1 MRFRPCIDIHN
12 GKVKQIVGSSLQD
25 EGSSASENF
34 VSEKTSVYY
43 AEMFDTKGLKGG
55 HVIILNK
62 KGTPEYDASY
72 SECMNALKA
81 FPQGLQVGGGI
92 TPDNACE
99 FLDAGASHVIVTSY
113 VFAGG
118 QIKKDNLEKI
128 SKAST
133 PEKLVLDLS
142 CKKYEDGYYIM
153 TDRWQNKTDTTLT
166 LELLDELSVYCDE
179 FLIHAVDSE
188 GKANGP
194 EKGVLDILKNFSARP
209 VTYAGGIASYDDI
222 KGIRDMCDGRVDITV
237 GSALDIYG
245 GKLDMDEIISICDS
259 DM

>member
-12 GKVKQIVGSSLQD
+12 GKVKQIVGSSLKD
-25 EGSSASENF
+25 EGSKASENF

-43 AEMFDTKGLKGG
+43 AEMFGTKGLKGG

-72 SECMNALKA
+72 NECINALKA
-81 FPQGLQVGGGI
+81 YPGGLQVGGGI
-92 TPDNACE
+92 TPENARE

-113 VFAGG
+113 VFAEGK
-118 QIKKDNLEKI
+118 IKKDNLEKI
-128 SKAST
+128 SKAAS
-133 PEKLVLDLS
+133 PERLVLDLS

-153 TDRWQNKTDTTLT
+153 TDRWQNKTDAKLTT
-166 LELLDELSVYCDE
+166 ELLEELSSYCDE

-194 EKGVLDILKNFSARP
+194 EKGVLDILKNFSLRP
-209 VTYAGGIASYDDI
+209 VTYAGGIASYKDI
-222 KGIRDMCDGRVDITV
+222 EDIGKQCDGRVDITV

-245 GKLDMDEIISICDS
+245 GKLDTDEIIKICNGI
-259 DM
+259 

>member
-12 GKVKQIVGSSLQD
+12 GKVKQIVGSSLKD

-43 AEMFDTKGLKGG
+43 AEMFDAKKLKGG

-72 SECMNALKA
+72 AQCIDALKA
-81 FPQGLQVGGGI
+81 YPGGLQVGGGI
-92 TPDNACE
+92 TPDNAKE

-113 VFAGG
+113 VFSDGT
-118 QIKKDNLEKI
+118 IKKDNLEKI
-128 SKAST
+128 SEAAGADR
-133 PEKLVLDLS
+133 LVLDLS
-142 CKKYEDGYYIM
+142 CKKFEDAYYIM
-153 TDRWQNKTDTTLT
+153 TDRWQNKTDAKLT
-166 LELLDELSVYCDE
+166 AELLEELSSYCDE

-194 EKGVLDILKNFSARP
+194 EKGVLEILKSFSLKP

-222 KGIRDMCDGRVDITV
+222 KNIKDITGGRVDITV

-245 GKLDMDEIISICDS
+245 GKLDTDEIIRICDQT
-259 DM
+259 

>member
-1 MRFRPCIDIHN
+1 MLN
-12 GKVKQIVGSSLQD
+12 GAGTEEYEASKAEAKAAL
-25 EGSSASENF
+25 SA
-34 VSEKTSVYY
+34 YP
-43 AEMFDTKGLKGG
+43 G
-55 HVIILNK
+55 
-62 KGTPEYDASY
+62 
-72 SECMNALKA
+72 
-81 FPQGLQVGGGI
+81 GLQAGGGI
-92 TPDNACE
+92 NPDNAGE
-99 FLDAGASHVIVTSY
+99 FLEAGASAVIVTSY

-153 TDRWQNKTDTTLT
+153 TDRWQNKTDTTLK
-166 LELLDELSVYCDE
+166 LELLDDLSVYCDE

>member
-12 GKVKQIVGSSLQD
+12 GKVKQIVGSSLKD
-25 EGSSASENF
+25 EGSKASENF
-34 VSEKTSVYY
+34 VSGKTSVYY
-43 AEMFDTKGLKGG
+43 AGMFESKGLKGG
-55 HVIILNK
+55 HAIILNK

-72 SECMNALKA
+72 EECIKALKA
-81 FPQGLQVGGGI
+81 YPGGLQAGGGI
-92 TPDNACE
+92 TPDNAKV

-113 VFAGG
+113 VFADGK
-118 QIKKDNLEKI
+118 IIRDNLEKI
-128 SKAST
+128 SNAAT
-133 PEKLVLDLS
+133 PKRLVLDLS

-153 TDRWQNKTDTTLT
+153 TDRWQNKTDAVLTTNL
-166 LELLDELSVYCDE
+166 LEELSSYCDE

-194 EKGVLDILKNFSARP
+194 EKGVLEILRSFKKRP

-222 KGIRDMCDGRVDITV
+222 RNIRNLCEGRVDITV

-245 GKLDMDEIISICDS
+245 GKLDTDEIIKICGEN
-259 DM
+259 

>member
-12 GKVKQIVGSSLQD
+12 GKVKQIVGSSLKD

-43 AEMFDTKGLKGG
+43 AGLFEEKGLKGG

-62 KGTPEYDASY
+62 KGTSEYDASY
-72 SECMNALKA
+72 SECMSALKTY
-81 FPQGLQVGGGI
+81 PGGLQVGGGI
-92 TPDNACE
+92 TPDNARE

-113 VFAGG
+113 VFADGL
-118 QIKKDNLEKI
+118 IKKDNLEKI
-128 SKAST
+128 SKAASS
-133 PEKLVLDLS
+133 EKLVLDLS
-142 CKKYEDGYYIM
+142 CKKYEDAYYIM
-153 TDRWQNKTDTTLT
+153 TDRWQNKTDTKLT
-166 LELLDELSVYCDE
+166 ADLLKDLSVYCDE

-194 EKGVLDILKNFSARP
+194 EEGVLTILKDFSLRP

-222 KGIRDMCDGRVDITV
+222 KSIRSKCYGRVDITV

-245 GKLDMDEIISICDS
+245 GKLDTDEIIRICN
-259 DM
+259 M

>member
-12 GKVKQIVGSSLQD
+12 GTVKQIVGSSLKD

-34 VSEKTSVYY
+34 VSAYDSVYY
-43 AEMFDTKGLKGG
+43 AEMFKERGLKGG
-55 HVIILNK
+55 HAIILNK
-62 KGTPEYDASY
+62 KGTPEYEASY
-72 SECMNALKA
+72 EACLKALKA
-81 FPQGLQVGGGI
+81 YPGGLQVGGGI
-92 TPDNACE
+92 LPENAKE

-113 VFAGG
+113 VFSNGR
-118 QIKKDNLEKI
+118 INYDNLEKI
-128 SKAST
+128 SSAVT

-142 CKKYEDGYYIM
+142 CKKTGDSYIVM
-153 TDRWQNKTDTTLT
+153 TDRWQKETQAVVDAK
-166 LELLDELSVYCDE
+166 LLSGLSGYCDE

-194 EKGVLDILKNFSARP
+194 EKGVLEMLKGFTLRP

-222 KGIRDMCDGRVDITV
+222 LSIRDMCDGKVDITV

-245 GKLDMDEIISICDS
+245 GKLEMDEIIKLCS
-259 DM
+259 

>member
-12 GKVKQIVGSSLQD
+12 GKVKQIVGSSLKD

-34 VSEKTSVYY
+34 VSEKASVYY
-43 AEMFDTKGLKGG
+43 AGMFEEKGLKGG

-62 KGTPEYDASY
+62 KGTAEYDASY

-81 FPQGLQVGGGI
+81 YPGGLQVGGGI
-92 TPDNACE
+92 TPDNARE

-113 VFAGG
+113 VFADGR
-118 QIKKDNLEKI
+118 IKKDNLVKI
-128 SKAST
+128 SEAAT
-133 PEKLVLDLS
+133 PERLVLDLS
-142 CKKYEDGYYIM
+142 CKKFEDGYYIM
-153 TDRWQNKTDTTLT
+153 TDRWQNKTDTKLT
-166 LELLDELSVYCDE
+166 VELLKELSSSCDE

-194 EKGVLDILKNFSARP
+194 EKGVLEILKSFEDRP

-222 KGIRDMCDGRVDITV
+222 KSIRDMCDGRVDITV

-245 GKLDMDEIISICDS
+245 GKLDTDEIIKICG
-259 DM
+259 

>member
-12 GKVKQIVGSSLQD
+12 GKVKQIVGSSLKD
-25 EGSSASENF
+25 EGNSASENF
-34 VSEKTSVYY
+34 VSSQTSVYY
-43 AEMFDTKGLKGG
+43 ANLFEEKGLKGG
-55 HVIILNK
+55 HAIILNK

-81 FPQGLQVGGGI
+81 YPGGLQVGGGI
-92 TPDNACE
+92 TPDNAGE

-113 VFAGG
+113 VFSGG
-118 QIKKDNLEKI
+118 IFKRDNLEKI
-128 SKAST
+128 SKAVTS
-133 PEKLVLDLS
+133 EKLVLDLS
-142 CKKYEDGYYIM
+142 CKKFDDAYYIM
-153 TDRWQNKTDTTLT
+153 TDRWQNKTDTRLS
-166 LELLDELSVYCDE
+166 LELLKELSSSCDE

-194 EKGVLDILKNFSARP
+194 EKGVLEILKSFTEKP

-222 KGIRDMCDGRVDITV
+222 RSIKDMADGRVDITV

-245 GKLDMDEIISICDS
+245 GNLEMDEIIKICG
-259 DM
+259 

>member
-12 GKVKQIVGSSLQD
+12 GKVKQIVGSSLKD

-43 AEMFDTKGLKGG
+43 AEMFDAKGLKGG
-55 HVIILNK
+55 HAIILNK
-62 KGTPEYDASY
+62 EGTPEYDASY
-72 SECMNALKA
+72 EECINALKA
-81 FPQGLQVGGGI
+81 FPGGLQVGGGI
-92 TPDNACE
+92 TPDNAKE

-118 QIKKDNLEKI
+118 KIIRDNLEKI
-128 SKAST
+128 SSVAT
-133 PEKLVLDLS
+133 PERLVLDLS
-142 CKKYEDGYYIM
+142 CKKFEDGYYIM
-153 TDRWQNKTDTTLT
+153 TDRWQNKTDAKLTTD
-166 LELLDELSVYCDE
+166 LLKELSSYCDE

-194 EKGVLDILKNFSARP
+194 ERGVLEILKSFTERP

-222 KGIRDMCDGRVDITV
+222 RDIGKLCDGRVDITV

-245 GKLDMDEIISICDS
+245 GKLDTDEIIKICGQN
-259 DM
+259 